1 MQGKTF
7 VATQVEKGAGAHAHI
22 RQRSSSKTDKLHTT
36 HTDTHT
42 GRLTHIWGIA
52 FIIFGYFLPYHNT
65 LTHTHT
71 RTHGT

>member
-36 HTDTHT
+36 HTDRH
-42 GRLTHIWGIA
+42 A
-52 FIIFGYFLPYHNT
+52 
-65 LTHTHT
+65 HTHMGQRIYYFWIFFT
-71 RTHGT
+71 IP